1 MSEVNN
7 IQNLNSH
14 YSTNTKVEK
23 PERVVVTGPNS
34 LPTVHL
40 FNDKD
45 AKKRL
50 KAINQDIYVDYKK
63 EKGPVEIDF
72 GELRVGDC
80 VIMSMYDSEKDK
92 LQSGNASVE
101 QIQLATQRL
110 G

>member
-1 MSEVNN
+1 VNCR
-7 IQNLNSH
+7 
-14 YSTNTKVEK
+14 KAA
-23 PERVVVTGPNS
+23 ERGQ
-34 LPTVHL
+34 
-40 FNDKD
+40 
-45 AKKRL
+45 
-50 KAINQDIYVDYKK
+50 IIYVDYKK

-72 GELRVGDC
+72 GELKVGDC